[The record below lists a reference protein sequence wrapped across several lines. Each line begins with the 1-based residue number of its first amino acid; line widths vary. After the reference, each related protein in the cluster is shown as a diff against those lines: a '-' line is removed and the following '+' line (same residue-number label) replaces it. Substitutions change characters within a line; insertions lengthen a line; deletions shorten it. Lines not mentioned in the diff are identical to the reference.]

1 MVFQTLVPPP
11 RKHHYPHICR
21 QVCYR
26 IVIIVIII
34 IIIITTIAKYQEAMI
49 QSTTSSHV
57 YETED
62 SDLAWNFSVHE
73 MSSSAPES
81 S

>member
-26 IVIIVIII
+26 IVII